1 MPRIVNGQ
9 VVNDEVPKR
18 KTDEKRVFTW
28 NDISS
33 NNLPSKK
40 ADTNTL
46 RSRASE
52 QTAKQGPAPV
62 VEQPAV
68 PSIVGYIGNA
78 LGISEYKLRIP
89 QDNPKVVIDGAYF
102 VLFLFFTL
110 VLGYKMA
117 VGSHFFIQ
125 LGSWFSQSRSTL
137 SSPSRIDCVHDK
149 VCTLTPLFS
158 FRANTL

>member
-9 VVNDEVPKR
+9 IVNDEAPKR

-40 ADTNTL
+40 ADANTL
-46 RSRASE
+46 RSRTSG
-52 QTAKQGPAPV
+52 QTAKQGPTPV
-62 VEQPAV
+62 VEQPVV

-78 LGISEYKLRIP
+78 LGISEYKLKIP

-117 VGSHFFIQ
+117 VGSNFFIQ
-125 LGSWFSQSRSTL
+125 LRS
-137 SSPSRIDCVHDK
+137 
-149 VCTLTPLFS
+149 
-158 FRANTL
+158 